1 MARIRSVKPD
11 LFKSA
16 SLRNVPL
23 EARYLAIGLL
33 TEADDEGRF
42 IASAKL
48 LAGSLFPHD
57 EDVTAA
63 KVERWL
69 DSLEEIRMIELYE
82 ADGVRYGSFPKWADH
97 QRISHPTPSRLPNP
111 VCMTPELFANPSGLN
126 GNREVEQGKGIGRAA
141 LRAAFAELWQIYPRK
156 VGKRKAEAAFE
167 RAVGRAGG
175 DPLPILAGARRYA
188 GDPNRVSEFTAHP
201 TTWLNRD
208 GWGDQPE
215 PTRDPRRHLEPAT
228 PPPAR
233 AADYSAAMEA

>member
-16 SLRNVPL
+16 TLRNVPL

-63 KVERWL
+63 KVDRWL
-69 DSLEEIRMIELYE
+69 SSLEEIQMVELYE
-82 ADGVRYGSFPKWADH
+82 ADGVRYGCFPKWEDH
-97 QRISHPTPSRLPNP
+97 QRISHPTPSRLPSP
-111 VCMTPELFANPSGLN
+111 VCMTPELFASPSALN
-126 GNREVEQGKGIGRAA
+126 GNREVEQGKGTGKAA
-141 LRAAFAELWQIYPRK
+141 LRAAFAEFWQIYPRK
-156 VGKRKAEAAFE
+156 VGKRNAQTAFE
-167 RAVGRAGG
+167 RAVGRA
-175 DPLPILAGARRYA
+175 DSVTILTGARRYA
-188 GDPNRVSEFTAHP
+188 SDPNRASEFTAHP
-201 TTWLNRD
+201 ATWLNRD
-208 GWGDQPE
+208 GWEDEPE
-215 PTRDPRRHLEPAT
+215 PVRDPRGHLQPAA

-233 AADYSAAMEA
+233 AGDYRAAMEG